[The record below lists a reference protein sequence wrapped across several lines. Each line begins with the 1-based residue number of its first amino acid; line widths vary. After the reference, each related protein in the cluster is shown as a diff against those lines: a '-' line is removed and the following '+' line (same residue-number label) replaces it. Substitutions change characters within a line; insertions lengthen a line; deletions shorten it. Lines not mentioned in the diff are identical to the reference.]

1 MKQRHILV
9 VEDNPVASEQFAA
22 VLAGQ
27 GYDVVA
33 VRDGQAALEFL
44 AANPPPDL
52 ILLDLV
58 MPVLDGFGLAAEMG
72 ARGLRPRVGLVV
84 MTARGSALEDAH
96 RTEADE
102 YLTKPFEMRAL
113 LRLVDRL
120 VGR

>member
-33 VRDGQAALEFL
+33 ARDGQAALEFL

-52 ILLDLV
+52 ILLDLG
-58 MPVLDGFGLAAEMG
+58 MPVLDGWQFLNLLPQPHAPVIVTTSTTPPEPEGCAGFLRKPVETEELLAEV
-72 ARGLRPRVGLVV
+72 RRCLN
-84 MTARGSALEDAH
+84 
-96 RTEADE
+96 
-102 YLTKPFEMRAL
+102 
-113 LRLVDRL
+113 
-120 VGR
+120 

>member
-9 VEDNPVASEQFAA
+9 VEDNPVTIEQFAA

-33 VRDGQAALEFL
+33 VRDGQQALEFL

-58 MPVLDGFGLAAEMG
+58 MPVLDGWQLLN
-72 ARGLRPRVGLVV
+72 LRPHPQVPVIVASSTDPPEPEGCAGFLR
-84 MTARGSALEDAH
+84 
-96 RTEADE
+96 
-102 YLTKPFEMRAL
+102 KPVEREEL
-113 LRLVDRL
+113 LAEVSRCL
-120 VGR
+120 G